1 MIVELREWLRLSEDL
16 TRERVRLA
24 NRMREQ
30 LWHYYPQFLHAVDDD
45 VAAALALN
53 LWRNL
58 PTPRAGQRIREVTL
72 ARVLKQHRIRRIA
85 TATLRDRLREP
96 PRYLRKIATRCGGG
110 TTTRGAVSAEWLRSL
125 GIQARDC
132 SSRAVWPPTI
142 DYASPPTTVHRHDWP
157 THCKGRFRPLWAD
170 LQDAQPQLGFQ
181 PVIVTSMW
189 LSLSWPWGNDMGGL

>member
-30 LWHYYPQFLHAVDDD
+30 LWRYYPQFLHAVDAD

-72 ARVLKQHRIRRIA
+72 ARVLKQHRIRRI
-85 TATLRDRLREP
+85 TAAR
-96 PRYLRKIATRCGGG
+96 RC
-110 TTTRGAVSAEWLRSL
+110 VSAEWLRSL
-125 GIQARDC
+125 GIQARAC

-181 PVIVTSMW
+181 PVIVTFMW